1 MQLSL
6 KLVVKTKTNI
16 LNVPML
22 DNLFG
27 SQKKYAHV
35 SDIDVTLSYC
45 FKRRISY
52 SQTSKCNAVE
62 PLMLT
67 CPNNVGASLSA

>member
-1 MQLSL
+1 MFPCLTTCL
-6 KLVVKTKTNI
+6 AE
-16 LNVPML
+16 
-22 DNLFG
+22 
-27 SQKKYAHV
+27 KKRYAHV